1 MDSPGTPDDLMAVLY
16 DELHAIASAQL
27 REQRSGHTLQP
38 TALVNEAYL
47 RLTGRGNSPVQSRE
61 EFLRLACSVMRNLL
75 VDHARARNTAKRGG
89 AWQRITLNA
98 ARDDSAS
105 RPVDVLALD
114 EALTELAVLDER
126 VARLVELRFFGGLGE
141 SEAAELLGVSRAA
154 ATRDWRMARA
164 WLAQRLRNDETT
176 Q

>member
-1 MDSPGTPDDLMAVLY
+1 MAALY
-16 DELHAIASAQL
+16 DELHAIAAAQL
-27 REQRSGHTLQP
+27 RQQRSGHTLQP

-47 RLTGRGNSPVQSRE
+47 RLSGRENIAVESRE

-75 VDHARARNTAKRGG
+75 VDHARARNAAKRRD
-89 AWQRITLNA
+89 ASQRITLSA
-98 ARDDSAS
+98 PRDDSAS
-105 RPVDVLALD
+105 GLVDVLALD
-114 EALTELAVLDER
+114 EALTELATLDER

-141 SEAAELLGVSRAA
+141 SEAAQMLGVSRSA

-176 Q
+176 R

>member
-1 MDSPGTPDDLMAVLY
+1 MDSPGTPDQLMAVLY
-16 DELHAIASAQL
+16 DELHAIAAGQL

-47 RLTGRGNSPVQSRE
+47 RLAGRQNLAFDSRE
-61 EFLRLACSVMRNLL
+61 DFLRLACSVMRNLL

-89 AWQRITLNA
+89 AWQRITLSGA
-98 ARDDSAS
+98 CDDSAS
-105 RPVDVLALD
+105 KPVDVLALD

-141 SEAAELLGVSRAA
+141 SEAAEMLGVSRAA

-164 WLAQRLRNDETT
+164 WLAQRLRPDETT
-176 Q
+176 L

>member
-1 MDSPGTPDDLMAVLY
+1 MDPSGTPDDLMAALY
-16 DELHAIASAQL
+16 DELHAIAAAQL

-47 RLTGRGNSPVQSRE
+47 RLRRGHPAVQNRE
-61 EFLRLACSVMRNLL
+61 DFLRLACSVMRNLL
-75 VDHARARNTAKRGG
+75 VDHARARKSAKRGG
-89 AWQRITLNA
+89 AWQRITLSA
-98 ARDDSAS
+98 AHDDSAS
-105 RPVDVLALD
+105 TPVDVLALD
-114 EALTELAVLDER
+114 EALTELSAFDER

-141 SEAAELLGVSRAA
+141 SEAAEMLGVSRAA

-164 WLAQRLRNDETT
+164 WLAQRLRNGETT